1 VATLLRVPEVAAG
14 ATEAILSEW
23 LVEEDAAF
31 VADQPIVVIET
42 DKATVEVPAET
53 GAVLLRRLVS
63 GGTPVEVGAPI
74 AVLGEPSEK
83 DGDLDRLLAGL
94 GVPVPQAGGAR
105 GPSGDRPPMGSVH
118 AAPEPET
125 AAEPEV
131 SRTDVAPE
139 AVPEAPPSP
148 DGTGSPARNGGGRVF
163 ASPLARRILGQAGL
177 TTDGIRGSGPG
188 GRIVRRD
195 AERAVEEARRKAAAP
210 ATPSRPTAP
219 SEPTAPTEPA
229 AVSVPAVARPAPY
242 REVPHS
248 RVRRAIAA
256 RLTASKQSIP
266 HFYVKR
272 TARIDALLD
281 LRRQLNEVSPQKI
294 SVNDLLL
301 RAVAVTHVAVPE
313 ANAIWTDDAVRVY
326 ESVDVALAIASERGL
341 VTPVLRDVHNAAP
354 SAIARQTREFVR
366 LAGEGKLAQRDL
378 EGGSIAVTNLGMY
391 GVEEFAAIINP
402 PQSAILAVG
411 AAVPA
416 PVVVAGTVEVA
427 TVLTLVLSVDH
438 RVIDGALAARWMDVL
453 ITTLQDPL
461 RLLV

>member
-1 VATLLRVPEVAAG
+1 
-14 ATEAILSEW
+14 
-23 LVEEDAAF
+23 
-31 VADQPIVVIET
+31 
-42 DKATVEVPAET
+42 
-53 GAVLLRRLVS
+53 
-63 GGTPVEVGAPI
+63 
-74 AVLGEPSEK
+74 
-83 DGDLDRLLAGL
+83 
-94 GVPVPQAGGAR
+94 
-105 GPSGDRPPMGSVH
+105 MGSVH

-131 SRTDVAPE
+131 TRTDAAPE
-139 AVPEAPPSP
+139 AVPEAPVSP
-148 DGTGSPARNGGGRVF
+148 DGTGSPAENGGGRVF

-195 AERAVEEARRKAAAP
+195 AERAVEEARRKVAAP

>member
-23 LVEEDAAF
+23 LVEENAAF
-31 VADQPIVVIET
+31 TADQPIVVLET

-74 AVLGEPSEK
+74 ALLGDASEK
-83 DGDLDRLLAGL
+83 GGDLDRLLAGL
-94 GVPVPQAGGAR
+94 GVAVPQSGG
-105 GPSGDRPPMGSVH
+105 GQEPSGDRPPMGSVH

-131 SRTDVAPE
+131 SRADAAPE
-139 AVPEAPPSP
+139 AVPDAPGSP
-148 DGTGSPARNGGGRVF
+148 DGGGTPDRDGGGRVF

-177 TTDGIRGSGPG
+177 TTDGISGSGPG

-195 AERAVEEARRKAAAP
+195 AERAVEEARRGVEAP
-210 ATPSRPTAP
+210 ATPAAP
-219 SEPTAPTEPA
+219 AEPA
-229 AVSVPAVARPAPY
+229 SAAQPAATGPAGY

-313 ANAIWTDDAVRVY
+313 ANAIWTDDAVRLF
-326 ESVDVALAIASERGL
+326 ESVDVAVAIAAERGL
-341 VTPVLRDVHNAAP
+341 ITPVLRDVQNAAP

-416 PVVVAGTVEVA
+416 PVVVDGGVEVA
-427 TVLTLVLSVDH
+427 SVLTLVLSVDH

-453 ITTLQDPL
+453 VTTLQEPL
-461 RLLV
+461 RLLA